1 MELRRFWGLGLSATL
16 AVIATSPHVLA
27 QPAEPAE
34 PVEGA
39 GGAPAPAEVELDEA
53 PAPPPEPEVTAAP
66 EAPPTTAPQPRG
78 NGGPPSPPNEGAR
91 KQPLRLEYPRGSFS
105 FGSYGRVI
113 AAGDLRGGRGR
124 DADIVAHGA
133 RIDEGSYGELEL
145 TRDDEWEDGI
155 HSRVVST
162 LAIGE
167 PIFHD
172 SGSFDAT
179 IALRNFYVEERGVL
193 DPGLSAWVGSRM
205 YRGDDIYLLDFWP
218 LDNLNTVGGGLK
230 FSFNEDRSFVAWHVG
245 MNLVDDPFQQQSVL
259 RPAAQNQP
267 GTDRIPL
274 LDRPR
279 TISSLKLSHIFPM
292 AGKAGLKAVLYGE
305 VHNLPSGEREL
316 DDGRREDLPGDSGA
330 VVGGQVGGF
339 SGEDGTF
346 ANLFV
351 RYATGLAAY
360 GEFSTPEGT
369 SESSDVSGAH
379 ELLIGLSG
387 NWDSRWAS
395 VLVGGYFRS
404 FRDASPEKFRFD
416 NVDEGIFVVRPQ
428 VYFTDHL
435 GLALEGS
442 YQAQQRGVLSTVDN
456 QPLMA
461 SLWRFGVMP
470 FISPAGRG
478 SFKRPR
484 LRLIYVLTGRD
495 AGARSLY
502 PNTDPFARRQTEQF
516 FGVGAEWWFN
526 SSSYGQ

>member
-1 MELRRFWGLGLSATL
+1 MELRAIWGLGISVALGAFALSSD
-16 AVIATSPHVLA
+16 VWA
-27 QPAEPAE
+27 QPADPPEEP
-34 PVEGA
+34 P
-39 GGAPAPAEVELDEA
+39 PAPVPPEVELEDA
-53 PAPPPEPEVTAAP
+53 APEPGP
-66 EAPPTTAPQPRG
+66 EAPPPPETSRRDIAEPRG
-78 NGGPPSPPNEGAR
+78 NEAPRASASAPEAGPP
-91 KQPLRLEYPRGSFS
+91 LELTYPRGSFS

-124 DADIVAHGA
+124 DADIVAHGS

-155 HSRVVST
+155 RTRVVST

-167 PIFHD
+167 PVFHD
-172 SGSFDAT
+172 SGTFDAR

-193 DPGLSAWVGSRM
+193 DPGLGAWVGSRM

-245 MNLVDDPFQQQSVL
+245 MNLVDDPFQRQSVL

-267 GTDRIPL
+267 GTDDVPL

-292 AGKAGLKAVLYGE
+292 GEKAGLKAVLYGE

-316 DDGRREDLPGDSGA
+316 DDGRREDLPGDSGV

-339 SGEDGTF
+339 TGEDATF
-346 ANLFV
+346 ANLFL
-351 RYATGLAAY
+351 RYSTGLAAY
-360 GEFSTPEGT
+360 GEFATPQGT
-369 SESSDVSGAH
+369 SESNDSSGAH
-379 ELLIGLSG
+379 ELLIGLSA
-387 NWDSRWAS
+387 NWDSHWVS
-395 VLVGGYFRS
+395 VLAGGYFRS

-416 NVDEGIFVVRPQ
+416 NVDEGILVLRPQ
-428 VYFTDHL
+428 VYFSDHL
-435 GLALEGS
+435 GIALEGS

-456 QPLMA
+456 EPLMA
-461 SLWRFGVMP
+461 SLWRFGLIP

-478 SFKRPR
+478 SFKRPQ
-484 LRLIYVLTGRD
+484 LRLIYALTARD

>member
-1 MELRRFWGLGLSATL
+1 MELRRFCGMGLGAALGVVAF
-16 AVIATSPHVLA
+16 SPRLLA
-27 QPAEPAE
+27 QPADPPEEPPAAAEPEPADVQLDD
-34 PVEGA
+34 PPD
-39 GGAPAPAEVELDEA
+39 PAPEVQTKAEAEPRAQAEA
-53 PAPPPEPEVTAAP
+53 E
-66 EAPPTTAPQPRG
+66 PRG
-78 NGGPPSPPNEGAR
+78 NAERAPVAPTAKEPA
-91 KQPLRLEYPRGSFS
+91 PLKLSYPRGRFS

-145 TRDDEWEDGI
+145 VREDEWEDGVR
-155 HSRVVST
+155 SRIVST

-172 SGSFDAT
+172 SGKFDAT

-193 DPGLSAWVGSRM
+193 DAGLSAWVGSRM

-230 FSFNEDRSFVAWHVG
+230 FSFNEDHTFVAWHVG
-245 MNLVDDPFQQQSVL
+245 MNLVNDPFQQQSVL

-267 GTDRIPL
+267 GTDEVPL

-279 TISSLKLSHIFPM
+279 TISSLKLSHIIPM
-292 AGKAGLKAVLYGE
+292 GEKAGLKAVLYGE
-305 VHNLPSGEREL
+305 VHNLPAGEREL

-339 SGEDGTF
+339 TGEDDTF

-360 GEFSTPEGT
+360 GEFSTPQGI
-369 SESSDVSGAH
+369 SDSNDSSGAH

-387 NWDSRWAS
+387 NWDSRWVS
-395 VLVGGYFRS
+395 VLLGGYFRS

-435 GLALEGS
+435 GLGLEGS
-442 YQAQQRGVLSTVDN
+442 YQAQQHGVLSTVDN
-456 QPLMA
+456 EPLMG
-461 SLWRFGVMP
+461 SLWRFGVIP

-478 SFKRPR
+478 SFKRPQ
-484 LRLIYVLTGRD
+484 LRLIYVLTARD